1 MALNLRKGDI
11 GLKWFKIFYLQ
22 SSCVANTYVL
32 ISKSQLNN
40 DVNSKENFQKMWI
53 SSSMFY
59 LKFFCGRHTN
69 PGLGILPELCRSV
82 YQVSEFLQSSLLR
95 ESTKHGRLNFRVSL
109 WKRKS
114 KDFET
119 RSSLYDI
126 FSHIKKPTQQT
137 KTNDWFSKQ
146 SIAEYRFCKIQILV
160 HFFLTLMW
168 LIFCIN
174 MKTVRLKIT
183 LKIQLPVPVPLTFPL
198 LTPNLRLPWPNFLT
212 SSIMSLSGKISLIT

>member
-1 MALNLRKGDI
+1 MVVTQIQDLE
-11 GLKWFKIFYLQ
+11 FYLNFAEVYIKFQ
-22 SSCVANTYVL
+22 S
-32 ISKSQLNN
+32 
-40 DVNSKENFQKMWI
+40 
-53 SSSMFY
+53 
-59 LKFFCGRHTN
+59 
-69 PGLGILPELCRSV
+69 
-82 YQVSEFLQSSLLR
+82 FLQSSLLR

>member
-1 MALNLRKGDI
+1 MDLNLRKGDI

-82 YQVSEFLQSSLLR
+82 YQVSEFFTIFIIERKYQTWSSEFSSLTL
-95 ESTKHGRLNFRVSL
+95 E
-109 WKRKS
+109 
-114 KDFET
+114 
-119 RSSLYDI
+119 
-126 FSHIKKPTQQT
+126 KK
-137 KTNDWFSKQ
+137 
-146 SIAEYRFCKIQILV
+146 V
-160 HFFLTLMW
+160 
-168 LIFCIN
+168 
-174 MKTVRLKIT
+174 
-183 LKIQLPVPVPLTFPL
+183 
-198 LTPNLRLPWPNFLT
+198 
-212 SSIMSLSGKISLIT
+212 